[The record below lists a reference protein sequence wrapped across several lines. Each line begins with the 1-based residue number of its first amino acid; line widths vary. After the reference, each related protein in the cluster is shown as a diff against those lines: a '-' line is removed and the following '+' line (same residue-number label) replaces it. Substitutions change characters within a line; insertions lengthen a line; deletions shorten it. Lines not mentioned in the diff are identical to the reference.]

1 MVQTNGTSVQIMKLI
16 KVYVVPPNWWCL
28 FSWYQKIHI
37 CTITKPKFQPCFG
50 IKAKQ
55 NIG

>member
-28 FSWYQKIHI
+28 FSWYQKVHI
-37 CTITKPKFQPCFG
+37 CIITKPKFQPCFG